1 MSSFDFV
8 IAYILQKNILEIIL
22 KILEFIIFCEII
34 YFMLPIKQKRQINA

>member
-8 IAYILQKNILEIIL
+8 IAYISQKNILEIIL

-34 YFMLPIKQKRQINA
+34 YFMLPTKQKGK